1 MGLQSKKPFLFGAVM
16 QVDRIKYKGFGYI
29 GPNIL
34 SSRPNKRQAQ
44 LTKQKKDVVDKIIR
58 LLPTVSKLTLSI
70 EYAVRLTSIKILWA
84 KAHSSWEEKLY
95 TTLLDNVYK
104 EAKQEIEYYNL
115 VIAVV
120 YDEDEEDNNVIVVSK
135 NNGGNNF

>member
-1 MGLQSKKPFLFGAVM
+1 MS
-16 QVDRIKYKGFGYI
+16 
-29 GPNIL
+29 PNIL

-70 EYAVRLTSIKILWA
+70 EYA
-84 KAHSSWEEKLY
+84 AHSSWEEKLY

>member
-1 MGLQSKKPFLFGAVM
+1 MLKAWHCIFSPKSPNLPAV
-16 QVDRIKYKGFGYI
+16 
-29 GPNIL
+29 NT
-34 SSRPNKRQAQ
+34 SSRSWMSSRIH
-44 LTKQKKDVVDKIIR
+44 VG
-58 LLPTVSKLTLSI
+58 
-70 EYAVRLTSIKILWA
+70 LTSIKILWA